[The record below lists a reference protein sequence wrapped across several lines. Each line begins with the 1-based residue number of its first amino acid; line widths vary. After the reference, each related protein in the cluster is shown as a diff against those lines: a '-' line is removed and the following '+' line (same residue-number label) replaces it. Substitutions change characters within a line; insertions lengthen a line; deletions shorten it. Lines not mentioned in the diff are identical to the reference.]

1 MKRIILYTITA
12 FILIFTGQAMAGD
25 WKRLGERTVNKSRDY
40 DEIHVNDFKKY
51 DYIKLKV
58 RNTGVEFR
66 NVTVVFGN
74 GERFK
79 IPVRKFIPKNGET
92 IAWGLPRGDRFIRKI
107 VMNYKTR
114 YGADERAKVTV
125 YGKRS

>member
-1 MKRIILYTITA
+1 MKRIALL
-12 FILIFTGQAMAGD
+12 LIFAFVLGFSGQAMAGD
-25 WKRLGERTVNKSRDY
+25 WKKLGERTVNKGRDY

-58 RNTGVEFR
+58 RKMGVEFR

-74 GERFK
+74 GERFE
-79 IPVRKFIPKNGET
+79 IPVRKFIPKDGET
-92 IAWGLPRGDRFIRKI
+92 IAWRLPSGDRFIRKI
-107 VMNYKTR
+107 KLNYKTR
-114 YGADERAKVTV
+114 FGADKRARVTV